1 MKHANEKAE
10 GEIVT
15 GIIVVGLIIIGIVAF
30 CLLFVAGFA
39 AHWLGGAAD
48 VVQQETDPH
57 VMLQKYKTMLN
68 EQNGLEELN
77 TNIKVY
83 QKQLDDISK
92 NNVGT
97 PRNQWAAS
105 DREQYDNI
113 YNAVSASKITF
124 NNLAEKYNAQQKDIS
139 YAFCNQAQL
148 PTGAT
153 VVLNREYVPY
163 TV

>member
-1 MKHANEKAE
+1 
-10 GEIVT
+10 
-15 GIIVVGLIIIGIVAF
+15 
-30 CLLFVAGFA
+30 
-39 AHWLGGAAD
+39 
-48 VVQQETDPH
+48 
-57 VMLQKYKTMLN
+57 MLN
-68 EQNGLEELN
+68 EQNALEELN

-83 QKQLDDISK
+83 QKQLDAIST
-92 NNVGT
+92 NNAGT

-124 NNLAEKYNAQQKDIS
+124 NNLAAKYNAQQKDIS

-148 PTGAT
+148 
-153 VVLNREYVPY
+153 LNREYVPY